1 MINSSVISFYVEVQM
16 TVVLLRLSTLIL
28 NTIGI
33 ENKIANSQ
41 ISTKYIDIIRILNLL
56 VNESRRLF
64 SSATSNKRSTLNAVI
79 V

>member
-1 MINSSVISFYVEVQM
+1 M